1 MCVPLTP
8 QKVMV
13 WLMYVTTFCFCL
25 TWQFNQF
32 ILLVQAL
39 IIYTLDCADFITT
52 TQVWLQQGKGTFI
65 CVAHLNN
72 KTIQYKSNKCQ
83 NKKTFNMIKS
93 VALEIKLE

>member
-1 MCVPLTP
+1 MWSDSVAVVMQIKRLTLCVPMFVFPP

-39 IIYTLDCADFITT
+39 VIYTLDCGDFLTT
-52 TQVWLQQGKGTFI
+52 TQVRRARYL
-65 CVAHLNN
+65 
-72 KTIQYKSNKCQ
+72 
-83 NKKTFNMIKS
+83 
-93 VALEIKLE
+93 

>member
-1 MCVPLTP
+1 MPTEPIQLKYLTPVSLRVCFLP

-39 IIYTLDCADFITT
+39 IIYTLDCLDILTT
-52 TQVWLQQGKGTFI
+52 TQVWLQGGPDTF
-65 CVAHLNN
+65 
-72 KTIQYKSNKCQ
+72 
-83 NKKTFNMIKS
+83 F
-93 VALEIKLE
+93 

>member
-1 MCVPLTP
+1 MALPCVMGMQLKYVSLVYFCAVRP

-39 IIYTLDCADFITT
+39 IIYIMDCVDLLTSN
-52 TQVWLQQGKGTFI
+52 QVW
-65 CVAHLNN
+65 A
-72 KTIQYKSNKCQ
+72 
-83 NKKTFNMIKS
+83 
-93 VALEIKLE
+93 

>member
-1 MCVPLTP
+1 MQIKRLTLCVPMFVFPP

-39 IIYTLDCADFITT
+39 VIYTLDCGDFLTT
-52 TQVWLQQGKGTFI
+52 TQVRRARYL
-65 CVAHLNN
+65 
-72 KTIQYKSNKCQ
+72 
-83 NKKTFNMIKS
+83 
-93 VALEIKLE
+93 

>member
-1 MCVPLTP
+1 MFVFPP

-39 IIYTLDCADFITT
+39 VIYTLDCGDFLTT
-52 TQVWLQQGKGTFI
+52 TQVRRTRYLQVSSFWL
-65 CVAHLNN
+65 
-72 KTIQYKSNKCQ
+72 
-83 NKKTFNMIKS
+83 
-93 VALEIKLE
+93 